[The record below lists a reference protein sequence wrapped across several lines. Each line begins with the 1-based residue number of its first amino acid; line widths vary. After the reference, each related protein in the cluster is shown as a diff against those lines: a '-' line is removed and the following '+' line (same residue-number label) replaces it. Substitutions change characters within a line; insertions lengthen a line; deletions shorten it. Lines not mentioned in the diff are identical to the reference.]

1 MEEYNDIE
9 LRSEEFQEVLSRI
22 PSWIERWGI
31 TLIFIVLA
39 GLLIGS
45 YFFKYPD
52 IVSAPVVVSTENLPA
67 DVVARTSGRIDYLSV
82 YEQETVYKNQI
93 MGALESTANTENVLL
108 LDSLLMHKTEFL
120 TLSDS
125 IHIFDSLRLYKFSL
139 GEIQSSY
146 GSFLKSYEDLNYFL
160 QINYH
165 NKKIMVVEKQKS
177 VQQTLLNQSVKQ
189 YDLNKKQLETAQ
201 KIFTS
206 DSALFSKDVISAID
220 FEIAKNTFYQ
230 SRQVYE
236 NAKSSIEHQ
245 RLAILQLDQQIF
257 DLEQQRQE
265 QLSQL
270 QLSFTNSY
278 EQLKAQIAQWKQN
291 YLIQSPIDGIVTFT
305 RYWQDNQNV
314 TIGQAILTVVPNEQ
328 QRITGKIFLPPAR
341 AGKVKTGQTVNV
353 KFDDFPYMEY
363 GMVKVKI
370 TNIALVP
377 ITENGA
383 RSYVLEVDF
392 PDNLLTTYRKTLTF
406 RQQMSG
412 YAEIITDNLSLL
424 ERLLNPIRALFKK

>member
-82 YEQETVYKNQI
+82 SEQETVYKNQI

-108 LDSLLMHKTEFL
+108 LDSLLMHKTE
-120 TLSDS
+120 LSILSNS
-125 IHIFDSLRLYKFSL
+125 IHIFDSLRFYKFSL

-177 VQQTLLNQSVKQ
+177 VQLTLLNQSVKQ

-201 KIFTS
+201 KIFAS

-236 NAKSSIEHQ
+236 SARSSIEHQ
-245 RLAILQLDQQIF
+245 QLAILQLEQQIF

-314 TIGQAILTVVPNEQ
+314 TAGQAILTVVPNEQ

-377 ITENGA
+377 ITENGV

-392 PDNLLTTYRKTLTF
+392 PDDLLTTYHKTLTF

-412 YAEIITDNLSLL
+412 SAEIITDDLSLL

>member
-1 MEEYNDIE
+1 MEELNDIE

-31 TLIFIVLA
+31 TLVFIVLA

-45 YFFKYPD
+45 WFFKYPD
-52 IVSAPVVVSTENLPA
+52 IISAPIVVSTENLPA

-82 YEQETVYKNQI
+82 SEQEKVHRNQI
-93 MGALESTANTENVLL
+93 MGSLESTANTANVLL
-108 LDSLLMHKTEFL
+108 LDSLLMYKTEL
-120 TLSDS
+120 DS
-125 IHIFDSLRLYKFSL
+125 IPVFEPLKLYKFSL
-139 GEIQSSY
+139 GEIQSFY
-146 GSFLKSYEDLNYFL
+146 GSFLKSYEDLNHFL
-160 QINYH
+160 QMDYH
-165 NKKIMVVEKQKS
+165 NKKITVVEKQRI
-177 VQQTLLNQSVKQ
+177 VQQTILDQSVKQ
-189 YDLNKKQLETAQ
+189 YYLNEKQLKTSQ
-201 KIFTS
+201 NIFMS
-206 DSALFSKDVISAID
+206 DSALFSKKVISAME
-220 FEIAKNTFYQ
+220 FEVAKNTFYQ

-236 NAKSSIEHQ
+236 TAKSNIEQQ
-245 RLAILQLDQQIF
+245 RLGILQLDQQIF

-265 QLSQL
+265 QFSQL
-270 QLSFTNSY
+270 ELSFINSY
-278 EQLKAQIAQWKQN
+278 EQLKVQIEQWKQS

-314 TIGQAILTVVPNEQ
+314 MVGQIILTVVPDEQ

-341 AGKVKTGQTVNV
+341 AGKVEIGQTVNV

-377 ITENGA
+377 ITENDT
-383 RSYVLEVDF
+383 RNYVLEVEF
-392 PDNLLTTYRKTLTF
+392 PNDLLTTYRKTLTF

-412 YAEIITDNLSLL
+412 IAEVITDDLSLF
-424 ERLLNPIRALFKK
+424 ERLLNPIRALLKK

>member
-1 MEEYNDIE
+1 MGHNTNIYY
-9 LRSEEFQEVLSRI
+9 
-22 PSWIERWGI
+22 
-31 TLIFIVLA
+31 
-39 GLLIGS
+39 IGS
-45 YFFKYPD
+45 WFFKYPD
-52 IVSAPVVVSTENLPA
+52 IVSAPIVVSTENLPA
-67 DVVARTSGRIDYLSV
+67 DVVARTSGRIDHLSV
-82 YEQETVYKNQI
+82 SEQEAVYKNQI
-93 MGALESTANTENVLL
+93 MGALESTANTENVLF
-108 LDSLLMHKTEFL
+108 LDSLLIYQAEFPAIF
-120 TLSDS
+120 DS
-125 IHIFDSLRLYKFSL
+125 IHVFETLRLYKLSL

-160 QINYH
+160 QMNYH
-165 NKKIMVVEKQKS
+165 NKKIIVVEKQKS
-177 VQQTLLNQSVKQ
+177 VQQTLLNQSIKQ

-201 KIFTS
+201 NIFTS
-206 DSALFSKDVISAID
+206 DSALFSKNVISAMD

-230 SRQVYE
+230 SQQVYE
-236 NAKSSIEHQ
+236 NARSSIEQ
-245 RLAILQLDQQIF
+245 QQLAILQLEQQIF

-265 QLSQL
+265 QFSQL
-270 QLSFTNSY
+270 QLSFTNFY
-278 EQLKAQIAQWKQN
+278 EQLKVQIAQWKQI

-314 TIGQAILTVVPNEQ
+314 TTGQTILTVVPDEQ

-341 AGKVKTGQTVNV
+341 AGKVKVGQTVNV
-353 KFDDFPYMEY
+353 KLDDFPYMEY

-383 RSYVLEVDF
+383 SSYVLEVDF

-412 YAEIITDNLSLL
+412 TSEIITDDLSLL
-424 ERLLNPIRALFKK
+424 ERLLNPIRALFNK